1 MPTAIAF
8 QIQQV
13 HDKADR
19 RRVFARRDQLM
30 KQYSAALGGM
40 HALEAPDRVDIE
52 IAAELIA
59 MTELGRDR
67 VDGSSEL
74 GDSAALKR
82 LEEFAAR
89 AVAKLALPADFASEA
104 KIKVT
109 A

>member
-1 MPTAIAF
+1 MPTAIKF
-8 QIQQV
+8 QIEQV

-30 KQYSAALGGM
+30 KNYSAALGGM
-40 HALEAPDRVDIE
+40 HTLDPPDRVGIE

-59 MTELGRDR
+59 LVELGRDR
-67 VDGSSEL
+67 VDGSTES
-74 GDSAALKR
+74 GDPAAIKR

-89 AVAKLALPADFASEA
+89 AVAKLALPDDFNE
-104 KIKVT
+104 VT

>member
-40 HALEAPDRVDIE
+40 HTLETPDRVGVE

-59 MTELGRDR
+59 LTELGRDR
-67 VDGSSEL
+67 VGGSSEP
-74 GDSAALKR
+74 GDPAALKR
-82 LEEFAAR
+82 LEEFASR
-89 AVAKLALPADFASEA
+89 AVSKLALPADFSE
-104 KIKVT
+104 VT

>member
-13 HDKADR
+13 HGKADR

-30 KQYSAALGGM
+30 KNYSAALGGM
-40 HALEAPDRVDIE
+40 HTLETADRVGVE

-59 MTELGRDR
+59 LTELGRDR
-67 VDGSSEL
+67 VVTSAETSDP
-74 GDSAALKR
+74 AALKR
-82 LEEFAAR
+82 LEEFASR
-89 AVAKLALPADFASEA
+89 AVAKLGLPVDFASEA
-104 KIKVT
+104 KIKVS